1 MFRFLFSTMQDDIF
15 ILHEQEYDSLLESV
29 FKTEFLSLLSKRY
42 EEKTQGKLPLKFSNT
57 WVQFFSNLCSHW
69 QDECVLLAELLALCF
84 DLEEYEAAHCKNAS
98 ELDFVLAHR
107 SAIG

>member
-1 MFRFLFSTMQDDIF
+1 
-15 ILHEQEYDSLLESV
+15 
-29 FKTEFLSLLSKRY
+29 
-42 EEKTQGKLPLKFSNT
+42 
-57 WVQFFSNLCSHW
+57 
-69 QDECVLLAELLALCF
+69 VLLAELLALCF